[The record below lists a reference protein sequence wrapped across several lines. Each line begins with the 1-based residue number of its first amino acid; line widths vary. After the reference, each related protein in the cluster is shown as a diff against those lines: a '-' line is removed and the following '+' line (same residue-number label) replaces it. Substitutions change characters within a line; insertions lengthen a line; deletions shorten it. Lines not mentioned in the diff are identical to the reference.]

1 MYHLG
6 LVNRLCIA
14 CITAELLWP
23 HSAACIAVFSAYV
36 ANLYLLLPVMN
47 FCGLRQPQKIN
58 KYSQIMIITMNR

>member
-47 FCGLRQPQKIN
+47 FVG
-58 KYSQIMIITMNR
+58 